1 MIQDRV
7 QFGEITWQAPW
18 LAPLRAVGQAVQ
30 QRVLAGA
37 SVADALNAA
46 AAGSACPVR
55 FVPQTDLPVG
65 VAYESHIFA
74 TGCVPTRCNLHDFFN
89 GLVWL
94 HYPQAKQRLNH
105 LQAQAI
111 AAHGVGAVRGPL
123 RDAITLLDENGAV
136 LHAPAPLW
144 QALRA
149 RDWCALFT
157 DLRPLWREVRLELLG
172 HALME
177 QLVYPRKPITAHVYI
192 AQAAMDSGV
201 DTDAWLATDLQAPHL
216 SVKPF
221 TPLPVLGMP
230 GWWPENENACFY
242 DDPFVFRGPR
252 PPLES
257 AARIPHLPPRGA
269 CAPSLWRKKP

>member
-1 MIQDRV
+1 MSTSPLNAIA
-7 QFGEITWQAPW
+7 WQAPW
-18 LAPLRAVGQAVQ
+18 LAPLRAVGQVVQ
-30 QRVLAGA
+30 QRVLMG
-37 SVADALNAA
+37 STVADALNAA

-74 TGCVPTRCNLHDFFN
+74 TGCVPTRDNLHDFFN

-94 HYPQAKQRLNH
+94 HYPQAKQRLNQ

-149 RDWCALFT
+149 RDWRALFT
-157 DLRPLWREVRLELLG
+157 DLRPLWRQARLELLG

-177 QLVYPRKPITAHVYI
+177 QLVYPRKTITAHVYI

-216 SVKPF
+216 AAKPF

-252 PPLES
+252 PQPVLTT
-257 AARIPHLPPRGA
+257 IPSQ
-269 CAPSLWRKKP
+269 SLA

>member
-7 QFGEITWQAPW
+7 HFGEITWQAPW
-18 LAPLRAVGQAVQ
+18 LAPLRTVGQVVQ
-30 QRVLAGA
+30 QRVSMG
-37 SVADALNAA
+37 STVADALNAA
-46 AAGSACPVR
+46 AAGAACPVR

-65 VAYESHIFA
+65 MAYESHIFA
-74 TGCVPTRCNLHDFFN
+74 TGRVPTRCNLHDFFN

-94 HYPQAKQRLNH
+94 HYPQAKQRLNR

-111 AAHGVGAVRGPL
+111 AAHGVGGVRGPL

-149 RDWCALFT
+149 RDWRALFT
-157 DLRPLWREVRLELLG
+157 DLRPLWREARLELLG

-177 QLVYPRKPITAHVYI
+177 QLVFPRKPITAHVYI
-192 AQAAMDSGV
+192 AQAAMDSGAV
-201 DTDAWLATDLQAPHL
+201 TDAWLATDLQAPHL
-216 SVKPF
+216 SAKPF

-252 PPLES
+252 PPQALTPGPS
-257 AARIPHLPPRGA
+257 VPAA
-269 CAPSLWRKKP
+269 

>member
-1 MIQDRV
+1 MSTSSLNAIA
-7 QFGEITWQAPW
+7 WQAPW
-18 LAPLRAVGQAVQ
+18 LAPLRTVGQVVQ
-30 QRVLAGA
+30 QRVLMG
-37 SVADALNAA
+37 STVADALNAA
-46 AAGSACPVR
+46 AGTACPVR

-65 VAYESHIFA
+65 MAYESHIFA

-94 HYPQAKQRLNH
+94 HYPLAKQRLNH

-111 AAHGVGAVRGPL
+111 AAHGVGGVRGPL

-149 RDWCALFT
+149 RDWRALFT
-157 DLRPLWREVRLELLG
+157 DLRPLWREARLELLG

-177 QLVYPRKPITAHVYI
+177 QLVFPRKPITAHVYI
-192 AQAAMDSGV
+192 AQAAMDSGAL
-201 DTDAWLATDLQAPHL
+201 TDAWLATDLQAPHL
-216 SVKPF
+216 SAKPF

-252 PPLES
+252 PPQALTPGPS
-257 AARIPHLPPRGA
+257 VPAA
-269 CAPSLWRKKP
+269 